1 MEWDPEDFLQYR
13 RDDKYDGLIAT
24 YENDEPKD
32 DFLICD
38 EEANVVQLVLKE
50 VVSNIATI

>member
-1 MEWDPEDFLQYR
+1 MEWDSEDFLRYR
-13 RDDKYDGLIAT
+13 RDNKYDGLIAT

-38 EEANVVQLVLKE
+38 EDANVIQLVPKK